1 MTMKAV
7 YIIGVSAL
15 VAPDV
20 QAQWVVFDPSAQ
32 VRDTLNQAQTMG
44 QWAESISNQV
54 QQIEHL
60 TTQIQKIQSVNNA
73 VDLTNSTL
81 GTYGTGGTSSLT
93 TVFNQQQRYGEIR
106 SLSDLTTSLNT
117 SSSASYSGGG
127 VFTSM
132 KNPPQMSDVDLRKY
146 AAQEATYE
154 NYKAVAADGKTRQQQ
169 LAESKKANLEK
180 MSAAT
185 NQAEFER
192 FKAAAE
198 ADDQE
203 IQNLQGQQANAAAD
217 VQAQAAITQS
227 QNAKELEMLKKKI
240 AEQEAAEAERNLEA
254 QEQFDSELWEK

>member
-1 MTMKAV
+1 MTTKAT
-7 YIIGVSAL
+7 YIFGVSAL
-15 VAPDV
+15 FVSGA

-93 TVFNQQQRYGEIR
+93 TVFGQQQRYSNIR

-117 SSSASYSGGG
+117 SSSAGYSGGG
-127 VFTSM
+127 VFTPM
-132 KNPPQMSDVDLRKY
+132 KNPPQMSDADLRKY
-146 AAQEATYE
+146 AAQEAAYD
-154 NYKAVAADGKTRQQQ
+154 NYKAVAEDGKTRQQQ

-180 MSAAT
+180 MSSAT
-185 NQAEFER
+185 NQADFER

-203 IQNLQGQQANAAAD
+203 IRNLQGQQTNAAAD

-240 AEQEAAEAERNLEA
+240 AEQEAEEAERNLQA
-254 QEQFDSELWEK
+254 QDEFDSELWGK